1 MVYLE
6 PLFELPAEIR
16 KCIYTT
22 NAIESVNSALRK
34 VTRGKGAFP
43 SGNSVYKVM
52 YLRIKELS
60 EKWKKPMKNW
70 KTIREQLISLFGE
83 RYLKYVN
90 L

>member
-1 MVYLE
+1 M
-6 PLFELPAEIR
+6 
-16 KCIYTT
+16 
-22 NAIESVNSALRK
+22 N
-34 VTRGKGAFP
+34 
-43 SGNSVYKVM
+43 
-52 YLRIKELS
+52 LRIRELS